1 MCVQRRC
8 VHCGAALRGL
18 VMLKRGVAY
27 YEMWR
32 NCCSASSAIVL
43 CFTGLAIAHSQT
55 QLKCASYL
63 AVHAAIKLRYV
74 NFSKTDFSVTEFLTE
89 KYFLV
94 YFFTFVKGCHVSR
107 RVISEEPA
115 ACVLKN
121 VGSEFALNVS
131 TQPSELKY
139 VIYQNTLSFL
149 YFVFVCSFFV
159 FFSFLSIWRMFSF
172 CVLNRNLICDFSYR
186 YLLSYST

>member
-18 VMLKRGVAY
+18 VMLKHVVAH

-43 CFTGLAIAHSQT
+43 CFTGLAVAHSQT

-63 AVHAAIKLRYV
+63 AVHPVIKLRYF
-74 NFSKTDFSVTEFLTE
+74 NFAKTDFSVTEFLTE

-107 RVISEEPA
+107 RVISEESA
-115 ACVLKN
+115 AGVLKN
-121 VGSEFALNVS
+121 VGSEFTLNS
-131 TQPSELKY
+131 TIWTKVLHISEHPKLP
-139 VIYQNTLSFL
+139 VFRIY
-149 YFVFVCSFFV
+149 V
-159 FFSFLSIWRMFSF
+159 FFLCIFFIFL
-172 CVLNRNLICDFSYR
+172 NLAYVF
-186 YLLSYST
+186 LLCFES